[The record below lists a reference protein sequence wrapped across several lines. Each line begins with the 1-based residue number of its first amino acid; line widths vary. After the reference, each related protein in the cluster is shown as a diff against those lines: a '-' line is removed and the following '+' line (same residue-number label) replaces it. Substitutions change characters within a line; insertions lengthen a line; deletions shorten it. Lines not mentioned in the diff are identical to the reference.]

1 MKVAFNLVP
10 RLLWALGNYALAGK
24 LLCGGHLS
32 KSLQWVP
39 YAQMPKR
46 PIAKGALIELQI
58 YCPKPLFQGKGK
70 CEAIDTKM
78 ILYCQEVKTHFHKK
92 GFALSLD
99 LKVKVFGSR
108 N

>member
-1 MKVAFNLVP
+1 
-10 RLLWALGNYALAGK
+10 
-24 LLCGGHLS
+24 
-32 KSLQWVP
+32 
-39 YAQMPKR
+39 MPKR
-46 PIAKGALIELQI
+46 PIAKGALTELQI
-58 YCPKPLFQGKGK
+58 YCLEPLFQSKGK

-99 LKVKVFGSR
+99 LKVRVFGSR